1 MFLANVT
8 ITGDL
13 QGVMNAAYHLK
24 KLLRNSC
31 RNCHGAFLK
40 DRNME
45 VLQCLQKKNPC
56 SKNESVGIETKR
68 AQLISFQDIA
78 FDFLC
83 FNKNSSCIHI
93 PSKLVLN

>member
-1 MFLANVT
+1 MDDNDALSPLLIMCLANVT

-31 RNCHGAFLK
+31 RNCHDAFFK

-45 VLQCLQKKNPC
+45 VLACLQKKILARKM
-56 SKNESVGIETKR
+56 S
-68 AQLISFQDIA
+68 QLE
-78 FDFLC
+78 L
-83 FNKNSSCIHI
+83 K
-93 PSKLVLN
+93 PKELN